1 MRSENY
7 AFSQAAGEFECRDAA
22 STKVRIGSSLFGYL
36 FIEQH
41 FSNRGSG
48 FINSFPDVLG
58 RWLLG
63 GWSEKAKSLKFLGT
77 FSGHAPICR
86 LMQGAKAWVTG
97 Q

>member
-7 AFSQAAGEFECRDAA
+7 AFSQAASEFECRDAV

-77 FSGHAPICR
+77 YSGHAPICR